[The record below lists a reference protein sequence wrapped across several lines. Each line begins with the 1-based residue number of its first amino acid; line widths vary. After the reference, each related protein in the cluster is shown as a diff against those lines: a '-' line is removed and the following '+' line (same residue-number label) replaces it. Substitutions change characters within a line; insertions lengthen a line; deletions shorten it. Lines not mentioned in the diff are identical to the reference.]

1 MKKKCFVC
9 QIWCNECEISKF
21 SYPHKYSWGD
31 VTASWWQFMHTPFPN
46 LDTHQSW
53 SQSTLYFCNYCPLKI
68 APLTPCHVTHDD
80 VTKISKFSA
89 IDHHKFYVYAT
100 DLYVKN
106 LDSSSAHIREAA
118 WAPCYHSHGP
128 LFERSLPL
136 KCTQIARC
144 NWWQFLPQD
153 ACLCSY
159 KLHESSVWK
168 LWTNI

>member
-1 MKKKCFVC
+1 M
-9 QIWCNECEISKF
+9 QI
-21 SYPHKYSWGD
+21 
-31 VTASWWQFMHTPFPN
+31 VTNGFLAPQNIH
-46 LDTHQSW
+46 LDTRIES
-53 SQSTLYFCNYCPLKI
+53 I
-68 APLTPCHVTHDD
+68 APLDPLIIENEDFKWQPFWNPIWRLFGKKYAMQIVTIGFLAPQNIHLDTRIESITALD
-80 VTKISKFSA
+80 PLI
-89 IDHHKFYVYAT
+89 
-100 DLYVKN
+100 YVKN

-168 LWTNI
+168 LWMNI